1 MSKKPSQYPPL
12 AFHSIR
18 LGQWISSL
26 YVAIVIFFFIHHLH
40 KEHFPVPWTFLLLL
54 TVSILTL
61 VALTATTL
69 LHFTRS
75 LNPKLNLTVNGT
87 LTVLW
92 VLALALLT
100 WNLTWTLGH
109 RCIVTR
115 WHNEAGIMVCRLYK
129 SVTAFTVTGAF
140 TTILALVLDM
150 RIQRNSTQL
159 GKYNPMLDV
168 KGPTNVRSSSPFG
181 ASVANLNEQEEGV
194 VPEIRVKGPSHDL
207 QRPYK
212 VQKPIEAGR
221 FGYSQPEEQT
231 SYGGGGDSG
240 DIADRYD

>member
-1 MSKKPSQYPPL
+1 
-12 AFHSIR
+12 
-18 LGQWISSL
+18 
-26 YVAIVIFFFIHHLH
+26 
-40 KEHFPVPWTFLLLL
+40 
-54 TVSILTL
+54 
-61 VALTATTL
+61 
-69 LHFTRS
+69 
-75 LNPKLNLTVNGT
+75 
-87 LTVLW
+87 
-92 VLALALLT
+92 
-100 WNLTWTLGH
+100 
-109 RCIVTR
+109 
-115 WHNEAGIMVCRLYK
+115 MVCRLYK

-181 ASVANLNEQEEGV
+181 ASVANLHEQEEGV

-221 FGYSQPEEQT
+221 FGYSHPEEQT
-231 SYGGGGDSG
+231 SYGGGGGSG